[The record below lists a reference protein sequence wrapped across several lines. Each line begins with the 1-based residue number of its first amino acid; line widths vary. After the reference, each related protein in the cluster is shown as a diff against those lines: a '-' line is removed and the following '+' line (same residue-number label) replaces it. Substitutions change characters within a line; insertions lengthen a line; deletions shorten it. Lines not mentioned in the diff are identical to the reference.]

1 MGRAAAKSMA
11 NSVSSPIK
19 SPEMADLVL
28 EYDNYYGQQCAEAI
42 GARLNYPAFM
52 NIISNPVR
60 MPHRDRTS
68 HWITWILPNIMWY
81 PYTAERRDLIGKY
94 IPRGRGFCPR
104 DCLRLISRAKG
115 CKIPALGKSL
125 GRKEKKHLICDCK
138 LFTIIRGHLF
148 STQLILRHIPVIF
161 YSSIN
166 NFIRFCLFC
175 LSFI

>member
-1 MGRAAAKSMA
+1 MRHQCAERIGVTNGWQYAKSG
-11 NSVSSPIK
+11 SQVGRCGHLLVWPISFHALK
-19 SPEMADLVL
+19 SAEMADLVL

-68 HWITWILPNIMWY
+68 HWITSILPNIMWY
-81 PYTAERRDLIGKY
+81 LYTAKS
-94 IPRGRGFCPR
+94 PH
-104 DCLRLISRAKG
+104 
-115 CKIPALGKSL
+115 LGNLLK
-125 GRKEKKHLICDCK
+125 RKKHLICDWK

>member
-115 CKIPALGKSL
+115 CKIPALGKFL
-125 GRKEKKHLICDCK
+125 GRKEKTFNLWLQAVHYHTRSSL
-138 LFTIIRGHLF
+138 
-148 STQLILRHIPVIF
+148 F
-161 YSSIN
+161 YSVNFEAYSSYILFIN
-166 NFIRFCLFC
+166 QQFY
-175 LSFI
+175 

>member
-1 MGRAAAKSMA
+1 MGRAAAKIMA

-68 HWITWILPNIMWY
+68 H
-81 PYTAERRDLIGKY
+81 
-94 IPRGRGFCPR
+94 
-104 DCLRLISRAKG
+104 
-115 CKIPALGKSL
+115 
-125 GRKEKKHLICDCK
+125 
-138 LFTIIRGHLF
+138 
-148 STQLILRHIPVIF
+148 
-161 YSSIN
+161 
-166 NFIRFCLFC
+166 
-175 LSFI
+175 